1 MSVGG
6 GRSASRRRR
15 DGRAQSRAARHV
27 SAGWRGNR
35 RPSKQRRGRRCLRP
49 LGLFE
54 RCLLSRELSSLGLE
68 FRYLLELVEH
78 LMDEAI
84 KGISG
89 NQGVAISVAISFW
102 ELLVDLRDL
111 LGVA

>member
-1 MSVGG
+1 M
-6 GRSASRRRR
+6 
-15 DGRAQSRAARHV
+15 
-27 SAGWRGNR
+27 
-35 RPSKQRRGRRCLRP
+35 
-49 LGLFE
+49 
-54 RCLLSRELSSLGLE
+54 E